1 MSYQFYVNEESGEKL
16 FKIAIVKLSRR
27 EVIKIISKESK
38 KGRIHFIIRLCQVDP
53 DTEDILSQETKY
65 KSMEK
70 GVTKRQ
76 FDSLMDALIEKL
88 PDKANITIHDMSHY
102 SSLMDQFST
111 GVMDGL
117 FNLTTTPHS
126 KEWN

>member
-1 MSYQFYVNEESGEKL
+1 MSYKFHVNERVGEKL
-16 FKIAIVKLSRR
+16 FKIVVIKLSQR

-38 KGRIHFIIRLCQVDP
+38 QGRIYFSIRFCQIDP
-53 DTEDILSQETKY
+53 DTEDVLSQETKY

-76 FDSLMDALIEKL
+76 FNSLLDALIGEL
-88 PDKANITIHDMSHY
+88 PDKANIRIHDMSHY

-126 KEWN
+126 IEWN